1 MIRHVV
7 RRGDSLWGLA
17 GQYLGSGA
25 RWPEIHKF
33 HDEFALG
40 GKYPNLLPIKNPN
53 LIFVGQ
59 TIFIPPRSSKP
70 YTLSQGKPWPKVEVT
85 KPATGL
91 DLKVVYKIED
101 GQSQYKQVLP
111 HCTLEAKLSGT
122 IAIENMTHGR
132 YRHNLELA
140 LSKDAPAV
148 KQKLGQFSDHAFRDL
163 TKGVELGYQNG
174 HVTLKAPIMAQA
186 GLGPYT
192 IKVVAENPMK
202 LKGSLKPETI
212 SATADV
218 EGRKYKYTADIAFDV
233 TVTLH
238 PTPPKL
244 APEVVKGTVAPTKPA
259 DLPVLKTNEG
269 IVADMV
275 NKFMITITILLLGT
289 VMLRTKVAAAL
300 SGNVSIGAFSHP
312 VNMNYPGNQR
322 YFNNSI

>member
-7 RRGDSLWGLA
+7 RRGDSLWGLG
-17 GQYLGSGA
+17 GQYLGSGT
-25 RWPEIHKF
+25 RWPEIDKF
-33 HDEFALG
+33 HNEFALG
-40 GKYPNLLPIKNPN
+40 GRHPQLLPIKDPN

-132 YRHNLELA
+132 YRSNLELA
-140 LSKDAPAV
+140 LSQNAPAV
-148 KQKLGQFSDHAFRDL
+148 KQKLGEFSDHAFRDL
-163 TKGVELGYQNG
+163 TKGVELRYQNG
-174 HVTLKAPIMAQA
+174 HVTIKAPIMYKA

-192 IKVVAENPMK
+192 VVVVAENPMK

-212 SATADV
+212 SATVDL
-218 EGRKYKYTADIAFDV
+218 EGRKYKYTADISFDV

-238 PTPPKL
+238 PTPPKI
-244 APEVVKGTVAPTKPA
+244 APEVAKDVASEKKYFSVQRNLKNSEEGTTV
-259 DLPVLKTNEG
+259 TNFFVTFWL
-269 IVADMV
+269 IV
-275 NKFMITITILLLGT
+275 IGT
-289 VMLRTKVAAAL
+289 VMWQSRVAAAMSNTTTTGPFL
-300 SGNVSIGAFSHP
+300 HQIDMGR
-312 VNMNYPGNQR
+312 PGLGRN
-322 YFNNSI
+322 IPETI

>member
-17 GQYLGSGA
+17 GQYLGAGA

-40 GKYPNLLPIKNPN
+40 GRHPQLLPIKDPN

-70 YTLSQGKPWPKVEVT
+70 YILSQGKPWPKVEVT

-132 YRHNLELA
+132 YRSNLELA

-163 TKGVELGYQNG
+163 TKGVELGYQGG

-186 GLGPYT
+186 GMGPYT

-212 SATADV
+212 CATVDV
-218 EGRKYKYTADIAFDV
+218 QGRKYKYTADISFDV

-238 PTPPKL
+238 TTPPK
-244 APEVVKGTVAPTKPA
+244 AVPEVAKETVPQTKPF
-259 DLPVLKTNEG
+259 DQPVLETNEKLVG
-269 IVADMV
+269 SVID
-275 NKFMITITILLLGT
+275 KFMITLTILFLGT
-289 VMLRTKVAAAL
+289 VMWQMRLAAAL
-300 SGNVSIGAFSHP
+300 SSTTSMGPFPHP
-312 VNMNYPGNQR
+312 VDMNYPGNHIYYNR
-322 YFNNSI
+322 SI

>member
-1 MIRHVV
+1 MIRHIV

-40 GKYPNLLPIKNPN
+40 GRHPQLLPIKDPN

-70 YTLSQGKPWPKVEVT
+70 STLSQGMPWPKVEVT

-111 HCTLEAKLSGT
+111 HCTLEAKLGGT

-132 YRHNLELA
+132 YRSNLELA

-163 TKGVELGYQNG
+163 TKGVELGFKNG
-174 HVTLKAPIMAQA
+174 RVTIKAPIMYHA
-186 GLGPYT
+186 GIGPYT
-192 IKVVAENPMK
+192 IKVESESPMK
-202 LKGSLKPETI
+202 LKGSIKPETI
-212 SATADV
+212 RATVDM
-218 EGRKYKYTADIAFDV
+218 EGRKYKYTADIVFNV

-238 PTPPKL
+238 PTLPEVAPETVKVVVPEKDPAREGYNIGTNDDVTFAVFITLLLLSVAAWPSRMAGAMSGTTSMGPFLHHINTNHPRNRGL
-244 APEVVKGTVAPTKPA
+244 AP
-259 DLPVLKTNEG
+259 G
-269 IVADMV
+269 I
-275 NKFMITITILLLGT
+275 I
-289 VMLRTKVAAAL
+289 
-300 SGNVSIGAFSHP
+300 
-312 VNMNYPGNQR
+312 
-322 YFNNSI
+322 

>member
-25 RWPEIHKF
+25 RWPEIDKF
-33 HDEFALG
+33 HNEFALG
-40 GKYPNLLPIKNPN
+40 GRHPQLLPIKDPN

-59 TIFIPPRSSKP
+59 TIFIPPRSQKP

-91 DLKVVYKIED
+91 DLKVVYKID
-101 GQSQYKQVLP
+101 DSQSQYKQVLP

-163 TKGVELGYQNG
+163 TKGVELGFKDG
-174 HVTLKAPIMAQA
+174 RVTIKAPLMYRA
-186 GLGPYT
+186 GIGPYT
-192 IKVVAENPMK
+192 VKVESESPMK

-212 SATADV
+212 SATVDV
-218 EGRKYKYTADIAFDV
+218 EGRKFKYTADIAFDV
-233 TVTLH
+233 TVTLT
-238 PTPPKL
+238 PTPPKP
-244 APEVVKGTVAPTKPA
+244 APEVARERTRPARDLQSEMEAAPGRNV
-259 DLPVLKTNEG
+259 VLNFMVTLTL
-269 IVADMV
+269 IV
-275 NKFMITITILLLGT
+275 IGT
-289 VMLRTKVAAAL
+289 VMWQSRMAAAMSSTTSPGPFL
-300 SGNVSIGAFSHP
+300 HYIDMKNPQHQQA
-312 VNMNYPGNQR
+312 YPGT
-322 YFNNSI
+322 I

>member
-40 GKYPNLLPIKNPN
+40 GKYPQLLPIKDPN
-53 LIFVGQ
+53 LIFIGQ
-59 TIFIPPRSSKP
+59 EIFIPPRSQKP
-70 YTLSQGKPWPKVEVT
+70 YTLSQGKPWPKVTVT

-111 HCTLEAKLSGT
+111 HCTIEAKLSGT
-122 IAIENMTHGR
+122 IAIQNMTHGR
-132 YRHNLELA
+132 YRHNLELV

-163 TKGVELGYQNG
+163 TKGVELGFQDG

-238 PTPPKL
+238 PTLPKVT
-244 APEVVKGTVAPTKPA
+244 PETVKVTVPEKEPA
-259 DLPVLKTNEG
+259 RYKIGTNED
-269 IVADMV
+269 VTFAV
-275 NKFMITITILLLGT
+275 FVTLLL
-289 VMLRTKVAAAL
+289 LSAAAWP
-300 SGNVSIGAFSHP
+300 SRMAGAMGGTTSIGPFLHHIDMNHP
-312 VNMNYPGNQR
+312 RHRGLGPG
-322 YFNNSI
+322 SI